1 MSRAMSNPHK
11 TRNKDLPRWGM
22 VINLDRC
29 VGCHTCEIACKI
41 ENDVPL
47 GIWRSWVKEIEKGKY
62 PNVVRAFRPTLCNH
76 CENPVCVKVCPVGAA
91 WKREDGMVLVDPH
104 LCVGC
109 RYCMSACP
117 YEVRY
122 IHPQKGIIDKCDFC
136 RTRVDAGLKPS
147 CVEACPN
154 SARIFGDLNDTKS
167 EVAKIVASK
176 AVSTLKPEMGTG
188 PRVYYIGLDPATMEI
203 KREAKLVWEK

>member
-1 MSRAMSNPHK
+1 MSNPHK
-11 TRNKDLPRWGM
+11 TKKSDLPRWGM
-22 VINLDRC
+22 VIDLDRC
-29 VGCHTCEIACKI
+29 VGCHTCEVVCKI

-47 GIWRSWVKEIEKGKY
+47 GIWRSWVKEVEKGTY
-62 PNVVRAFRPTLCNH
+62 PDVVRAFRPTLCNH
-76 CENPVCVKVCPVGAA
+76 CENPICVKVCPVGAA
-91 WKREDGMVLVDPH
+91 WQREDGIVAVDPH

-122 IHPQKGIIDKCDFC
+122 VHPTKGMIDKCDFC
-136 RTRVDAGLKPS
+136 STRVDAGLQPS
-147 CVEACPN
+147 CVEACPAG
-154 SARIFGDLNDTKS
+154 ARIFGNLNDVKS
-167 EVAKIVASK
+167 EVSKLVATK

-188 PRVYYIGLDPATMEI
+188 PRVYYIGLNPATMEI